1 MIDRS
6 HFGLNR
12 IINPSLNIRSFFQLA
27 NELEM
32 TWVELRNDLPGK
44 KLLDYFTAQEIRY
57 LAQRYHV
64 RIYSINALQQFNN
77 LAEIEKI
84 KEDLKRL
91 LYTAEEIDC
100 KSIVLCPMNTGDDER
115 SPEKHILDSVNAL
128 HEFLPLFRESGI
140 SGFIEPLGFATSSL
154 SSVLMAAEIIKEVGY
169 EGYKIVYD
177 TFHHAIGPD
186 DLEILARDYDVSFTG
201 LVHVSSVT
209 ADIPP
214 VQFRDEHRNMD
225 FAGDKLNSKKQIEFL
240 LEQGYQGVISFEP
253 FAEEVQKLGMGAL
266 KERINLAISYLSS
279 EV

>member
-12 IINPSLNIRSFFQLA
+12 MISPSLNIRSFFQLA

-44 KLLDYFTAQEIRY
+44 KLLDAFTAQEIRY

-84 KEDLKRL
+84 KEELKKL
-91 LYTAEEIDC
+91 LYTAQEIEC
-100 KSIVLCPMNTGDDER
+100 KSIVLCPMNTADDER
-115 SPEKHILDSVNAL
+115 SQEKQILDSVNAL

-154 SSVLMAAEIIKEVGY
+154 SSVLIAAEIIKEVGY
-169 EGYKIVYD
+169 DGYKIVYD

-186 DLEILARDYDVSFTG
+186 DLEILARDFDVSFTG

-225 FAGDKLNSKKQIEFL
+225 FTGDKLNSKKQIEFL
-240 LEQGYQGVISFEP
+240 MEHGYQGVISFEP
-253 FAEEVQKLGMGAL
+253 FAEEVQNLGIKAL